1 MHQFFNVLT
10 VIDRNANRC
19 ISRHLYLRVV
29 QQTQQQPK
37 YLLYIMVYLCNK
49 IIGIQKIVLKSS
61 FQKRLFLS
69 DTKYNI
75 NIYLCEFNEKL
86 KKNNAYLISRW

>member
-1 MHQFFNVLT
+1 
-10 VIDRNANRC
+10 
-19 ISRHLYLRVV
+19 
-29 QQTQQQPK
+29 
-37 YLLYIMVYLCNK
+37 MVYLCNK

-75 NIYLCEFNEKL
+75 NIYLCEFNEKF

>member
-1 MHQFFNVLT
+1 
-10 VIDRNANRC
+10 
-19 ISRHLYLRVV
+19 
-29 QQTQQQPK
+29 
-37 YLLYIMVYLCNK
+37 MVYLCNK